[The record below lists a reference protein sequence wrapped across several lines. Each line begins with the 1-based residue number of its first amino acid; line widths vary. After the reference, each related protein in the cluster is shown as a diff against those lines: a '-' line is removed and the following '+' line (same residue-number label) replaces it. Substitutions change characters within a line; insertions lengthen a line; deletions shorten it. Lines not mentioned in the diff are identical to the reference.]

1 MKRNFY
7 GKFLK
12 RLFDV
17 LIAVAILA
25 LLSPVLLI
33 VAVAVRL
40 ESPGPAIFRQERLGK
55 DGRVFTMLKF
65 RSMYLDSEHTGSG
78 VYSYKDDPRVTRVG
92 RFLRKTSID
101 ELLQLW
107 NVLIG
112 DMSIVGPRPPL
123 TYHPWSY
130 EEYTEKQRKMFR
142 VRPGITGLAQVHGR
156 KELPWDERIRLN
168 VWYAENLSLR
178 LDIKILLM
186 TVGAVL
192 GGRNNENVAETARAG
207 EK

>member
-168 VWYAENLSLR
+168 VWYADNLSLR

-192 GGRNNENVAETARAG
+192 GGRNNENVAEAARAG